1 MTYSIKKRELIH
13 GLCPPGYEK
22 VSSYSTGD
30 GNYVS
35 GYCRKI
41 KVEGRIK
48 AIGYGLYNEG
58 MIAQEDA
65 RLGFDS
71 IVDSTKSGEK
81 NAIKIK
87 QRADK
92 IETIMHTQEEK
103 KEEVKRREET
113 Q

>member
-1 MTYSIKKRELIH
+1 MTYSIKKREPIH
-13 GLCPPGYEK
+13 GFCPPGYEK

-35 GYCRKI
+35 SYCRKI
-41 KVEGRIK
+41 KVEGKTR
-48 AIGYGLYNEG
+48 AIGSGLYNEG
-58 MIAQEDA
+58 MIAQEDI

-81 NAIKIK
+81 NAMRIK

-92 IETIMHTQEEK
+92 IETIMQIQERR
-103 KEEVKRREET
+103 KEEVKRKEEE
-113 Q
+113 